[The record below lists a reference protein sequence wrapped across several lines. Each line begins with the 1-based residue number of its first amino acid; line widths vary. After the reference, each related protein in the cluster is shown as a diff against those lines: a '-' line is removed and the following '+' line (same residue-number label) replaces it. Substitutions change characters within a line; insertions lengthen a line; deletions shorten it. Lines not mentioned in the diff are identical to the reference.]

1 MKLKY
6 LWVEKYKNLKNI
18 EINFS
23 ENYSAFIGTNGSG
36 KSNLIE
42 VLAYVFSSLYENPTP
57 KLDFNCKLHYE
68 IDGKNIKFIKASGY
82 TNMTLDECD
91 ISFDEYKREP
101 LKYLPH
107 EVVSLYSGDEKRLY
121 NYSFLKWEEKY
132 NKANRGQESA
142 EVLRMLYVSSKHWN
156 IFGFLLN
163 VYNSSKEDEM
173 LLKNMGC
180 FGIKEIEIDFNIE
193 NLKSNNNVLVKSIIE
208 VINPASQASIKLN
221 KKEDIQALIDKLNAF
236 GALELYTNLNL
247 CFNPEYIIIKNFNI
261 TFDADYNIEKMSEGN
276 KKLILLNGI
285 YKFLAGKNSLVLL
298 DEPDTYL
305 HESRKGDV
313 IDVAQKYDVGYT
325 LLTTHSSVL
334 ISKLNVD
341 NVMMAIQTPQGV
353 QIKNSENLRELL
365 SAVGD
370 FNTITTI
377 NGIIESNK
385 PILML
390 EGQDDVN
397 YFNKALS
404 IFSKQDVKYK
414 SIDCDVISFNGA
426 GNAKEF
432 VNNFIKFMPNRKIIC
447 VFDRDDS
454 GKEGMAALLDKKKD
468 DIPMSLDAYST
479 DNIKVLMYP
488 PAYGKSADNWF
499 LVEDYFKDDFI
510 LAEVKRWA
518 EVGIKS
524 RYRSEAKIEKRVK
537 DYIRNQFK
545 NDYIQDSDYEG
556 FAVLLDK
563 LVELLSES

>member
-18 EINFS
+18 EINFP

-42 VLAYVFSSLYENPTP
+42 VLAYVFSSLYEKLTP

-68 IDGKNIKFIKASGY
+68 IDGKNIKFIKTSEY
-82 TNMTLDECD
+82 TNMTLDKCD
-91 ISFDEYKREP
+91 ISIDEYKREP

-121 NYSFLKWEEKY
+121 NYSFSKWEEKY
-132 NKANRGQESA
+132 NKANRDQESD

-313 IDVAQKYDVGYT
+313 IDVVQKYDVGYT

-397 YFNKALS
+397 YFNKAL
-404 IFSKQDVKYK
+404 
-414 SIDCDVISFNGA
+414 
-426 GNAKEF
+426 
-432 VNNFIKFMPNRKIIC
+432 
-447 VFDRDDS
+447 
-454 GKEGMAALLDKKKD
+454 L
-468 DIPMSLDAYST
+468 
-479 DNIKVLMYP
+479 
-488 PAYGKSADNWF
+488 
-499 LVEDYFKDDFI
+499 YF
-510 LAEVKRWA
+510 
-518 EVGIKS
+518 
-524 RYRSEAKIEKRVK
+524 
-537 DYIRNQFK
+537 
-545 NDYIQDSDYEG
+545 
-556 FAVLLDK
+556 
-563 LVELLSES
+563 

>member
-1 MKLKY
+1 
-6 LWVEKYKNLKNI
+6 
-18 EINFS
+18 
-23 ENYSAFIGTNGSG
+23 
-36 KSNLIE
+36 
-42 VLAYVFSSLYENPTP
+42 
-57 KLDFNCKLHYE
+57 
-68 IDGKNIKFIKASGY
+68 
-82 TNMTLDECD
+82 MTLDKCD
-91 ISFDEYKREP
+91 ISIDEYKREP

-121 NYSFLKWEEKY
+121 NYSFSKWEEKY
-132 NKANRGQESA
+132 NKANQGQESA

-313 IDVAQKYDVGYT
+313 IDVVQKYDVGYT

-397 YFNKALS
+397 YFNS
-404 IFSKQDVKYK
+404 DVK
-414 SIDCDVISFNGA
+414 D
-426 GNAKEF
+426 
-432 VNNFIKFMPNRKIIC
+432 
-447 VFDRDDS
+447 
-454 GKEGMAALLDKKKD
+454 
-468 DIPMSLDAYST
+468 
-479 DNIKVLMYP
+479 
-488 PAYGKSADNWF
+488 
-499 LVEDYFKDDFI
+499 
-510 LAEVKRWA
+510 
-518 EVGIKS
+518 
-524 RYRSEAKIEKRVK
+524 IEKKNK
-537 DYIRNQFK
+537 DENFTC
-545 NDYIQDSDYEG
+545 E
-556 FAVLLDK
+556 
-563 LVELLSES
+563 